1 MKKTYLIVLFV
12 LLMTVSVVAFAE
24 AVAPV
29 TTVTSP
35 FQIDLTQIFLA
46 IITLLGALITNKL
59 VPWLKANKTEK
70 DLRILRAAT
79 ATAVYA
85 AEQLYG
91 AGNGKEK
98 LQYVKAQ
105 LAKKGFTVDI
115 DQIEAAV
122 QELTLTQQDNLG

>member
-1 MKKTYLIVLFV
+1 MKKAYLIVLFV

-24 AVAPV
+24 AVAP
-29 TTVTSP
+29 VTSP

-91 AGNGKEK
+91 AGKGKEK